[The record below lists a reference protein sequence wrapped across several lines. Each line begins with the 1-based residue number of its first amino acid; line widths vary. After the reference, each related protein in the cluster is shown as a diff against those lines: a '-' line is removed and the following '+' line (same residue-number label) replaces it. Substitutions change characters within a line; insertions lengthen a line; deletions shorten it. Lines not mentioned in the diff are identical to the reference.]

1 MATGVRGKVIVA
13 GFIGAD
19 APQEEDLYR
28 CVHCGLCL
36 NACPTYVETGL
47 ETESPR
53 GRIALMKAVFE
64 GRAGVEPGVVEHWDL
79 CIQCRACEAACPSG
93 VPYGRL
99 IEQAQAQMRPRRRG
113 LPGRFVAWLAYG
125 HLLPSPGRMRA
136 IAGLL
141 RLYQRSGLRA
151 LVRATRVLRLVG
163 PLAEAEASLPDLSQ
177 PAFRATGQVF
187 PARGAVRHR
196 VGLLSGCVMPL
207 FHGPTMEA
215 AVRVLTRNGCEVH
228 VPASQGCC
236 GSLNLHGGDM
246 DGGRAMARRNIDAF
260 LEAGVDVVISASAGC
275 GATMKDSAHLFHDD
289 PAYAAKAERFGA
301 MTQDITEFLASLPVD
316 PPRCEAEPLRV
327 TYQDSCHLVHAQRIS
342 AAPRTLMAAVPGLEL
357 VEMAHSDRCCG
368 AGGSFQLTQREMSGQ
383 LRTHKLEEAAETGA
397 ETIATANPG
406 CMVQLSLGAR
416 EAGLQVRVCHVV
428 DLLDEAYRRE
438 AAIPA
443 SQSAG
448 R

>member
-1 MATGVRGKVIVA
+1 MATGAGGRVLAA
-13 GFIGAD
+13 GFIGPD
-19 APQEEDLYR
+19 APTAEDLYK

-53 GRIALMKAVFE
+53 GRIALMKAVYE
-64 GRAGVEPGVVEHWDL
+64 GRAGVEPGVTEHWDL

-113 LPGRFVAWLAYG
+113 IGGRLAAWLAYRQI
-125 HLLPSPGRMRA
+125 LPSTGRMRA
-136 IAGLL
+136 IGALL
-141 RLYQRSGLRA
+141 RLYQRSGLRW
-151 LVRATRVLRLVG
+151 LVRASRALRLAP
-163 PLAEAEASLPDLSQ
+163 PLAEAEASLPDLSR
-177 PAFRATGQVF
+177 PAFRASGQVYA
-187 PARGAVRHR
+187 PRGAVQHR

-275 GATMKDSAHLFHDD
+275 GATLKESAHLFHDD

-301 MTQDITEFLASLPVD
+301 MTQDITEFLATLPLD
-316 PPRCEAEPLRV
+316 PPRAEAAPALV
-327 TYQDSCHLVHAQRIS
+327 TYQDSCHLVHAQRVS
-342 AAPRTLMAAVPGLEL
+342 AAPRALMSAVPGLEL
-357 VEMAHSDRCCG
+357 VEMEHPDRCCG
-368 AGGSFQLTQREMSGQ
+368 AGGSYQLTQREMSGQ
-383 LRTHKLEEAAETGA
+383 LRAHKLEEAAATGA

-406 CMVQLSLGAR
+406 CMVQIALGAR
-416 EAGLQVRVCHVV
+416 EAGMDVRVCHVV

-438 AAIPA
+438 AA
-443 SQSAG
+443 AG
-448 R
+448 GQGA

>member
-1 MATGVRGKVIVA
+1 MTTGARGKILA
-13 GFIGAD
+13 TGFIGPD
-19 APQEEDLYR
+19 APTEEDLYR

-99 IEQAQAQMRPRRRG
+99 IEQAQAQAQMRPLRRG
-113 LPGRFVAWLAYG
+113 VLGRFVAWLVYKQV
-125 HLLPSPGRMRA
+125 LPRPGRMRA
-136 IAGLL
+136 IGSLL

-151 LVRATRVLRLVG
+151 LVRASRVLRLVR
-163 PLAEAEASLPDLSQ
+163 PMADAEASLPDLSQ
-177 PAFRATGQVF
+177 PAFRATGQIYA
-187 PARGAVRHR
+187 ARGAVRHR
-196 VGLLSGCVMPL
+196 VGLLSGCVMPI

-228 VPASQGCC
+228 VPAAQGCC
-236 GSLNLHGGDM
+236 GSLNLHGGDL
-246 DGGRAMARRNIDAF
+246 DGGRALARRNMDAF
-260 LEAGVDVVISASAGC
+260 LEAGVDVIVSASAGC

-289 PAYAAKAERFGA
+289 PAYAAKAEWFGA

-316 PPRCEAEPLRV
+316 PPRAEAPMRV

-342 AAPRTLMAAVPGLEL
+342 DPPRALMAAIPGLEL
-357 VEMAHSDRCCG
+357 VEMDHSDRCCG
-368 AGGSFQLTQREMSGQ
+368 AGGSYQLTQREMSGQ

-406 CMVQLSLGAR
+406 CMVQLALGAK
-416 EAGLQVRVCHVV
+416 EAGMPVRVCHVV

-438 AAIPA
+438 GDAL
-443 SQSAG
+443 SG
-448 R
+448 

>member
-1 MATGVRGKVIVA
+1 MAAGVRGKVIVA
-13 GFIGAD
+13 GFIGPD

-64 GRAGVEPGVVEHWDL
+64 GRAGVEAGVVEHWDL

-113 LPGRFVAWLAYG
+113 LPGRFIAWLAYG

-141 RLYQRSGLRA
+141 RLYQRTGLRA

-177 PAFRATGQVF
+177 PAFRASGQVF

-260 LEAGVDVVISASAGC
+260 LEAGVDVVVSASAGC
-275 GATMKDSAHLFHDD
+275 GATMKDSAHLFHDE
-289 PAYAAKAERFGA
+289 PAYAAKAERFGE

-316 PPRCEAEPLRV
+316 PPRADAEPLRA

-342 AAPRTLMAAVPGLEL
+342 AAPRTLLAAVPGLEL
-357 VEMAHSDRCCG
+357 VEMAHSNRCCG
-368 AGGSFQLTQREMSGQ
+368 AGGSYQLTQREMSGQ

-416 EAGLQVRVCHVV
+416 EAGLPVRVCHVV

-438 AAIPA
+438 ADAPA
-443 SQSAG
+443 GQGAG